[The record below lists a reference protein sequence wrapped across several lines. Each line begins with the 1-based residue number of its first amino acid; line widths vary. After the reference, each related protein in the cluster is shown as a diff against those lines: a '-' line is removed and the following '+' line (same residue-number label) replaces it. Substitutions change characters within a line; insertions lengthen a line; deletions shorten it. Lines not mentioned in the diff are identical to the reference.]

1 MPQAK
6 IISTTGSEIVT
17 VTDAKNFIRI
27 DTSDDDALLGN
38 MIEQA
43 RIWCENY
50 IGKDIVA
57 KSRKYYIEEVSNRF
71 EIPFSPI
78 DTITSVTSEG
88 STMNY
93 TTYGLYDDVIELNN
107 LGKNKD
113 VIVSYTTSGS
123 DDALLQHAIL
133 QFVSTLY
140 DNRADFIVM
149 QGVSFLEVPANVEH
163 ILAPYKNAFI

>member
-6 IISTTGSEIVT
+6 ITATTGSEIVT
-17 VTDAKNFIRI
+17 VSDAKNFIRI

-38 MIEQA
+38 MITQA

-57 KSRKYYIEEVSNRF
+57 KTRKYYLEKASSRF

-78 DTITSVTSEG
+78 ASIASVTVEG
-88 STMNY
+88 VSSSY
-93 TTYGLYDDVIELNN
+93 TTYGINEDIIELDN
-107 LGKNKD
+107 LGTNKEI
-113 VIVSYTTSGS
+113 IVTYTTAGL
-123 DDALLQHAIL
+123 DDALLQQAIL
-133 QFVSTLY
+133 QFVSSIY

-149 QGVSFLEVPANVEH
+149 QGVSFVEIPTNVEH

>member
-1 MPQAK
+1 MPQSK

-17 VTDAKNFIRI
+17 VTEAKNFIRV
-27 DTSDDDALLGN
+27 DTSDDDTLIGN
-38 MIEQA
+38 MIQQA

-57 KSRKYYIEEVSNRF
+57 KNRKYYKKEVNNRF
-71 EIPFSPI
+71 DIPFSPVSS
-78 DTITSVTSEG
+78 ITSVTSEG
-88 STMNY
+88 NSVDY
-93 TTYGLYDDVIELNN
+93 TTYGLYEDVIEINN

-113 VIVSYTTSGS
+113 VIVTYTTSGI
-123 DDALLQHAIL
+123 DDALLQQAIL

-149 QGVSFLEVPANVEH
+149 QGVSFVEVPANVKH
-163 ILAPYKNAFI
+163 ILSPYKNSFI